1 MPAPNAVSR
10 KSSHS
15 TQNAKF
21 DEAHKKHRESFEKRA
36 QSYEDSDEENVEID
50 KNNISNL
57 FKNYQGNDVDTVRIT
72 QFFESGDTV
81 DCVICKETMTTS
93 NDVSLC

>member
-1 MPAPNAVSR
+1 MPAPGTVTSK
-10 KSSHS
+10 KSSAHS
-15 TQNAKF
+15 TQIAKF
-21 DEAHKKHRESFEKRA
+21 DEIHRKHRENFEKRA

-72 QFFESGDTV
+72 QFFESGDNV
-81 DCVICKETMTTS
+81 DCVICK
-93 NDVSLC
+93 